1 MTTDTTTEKALLLV
15 KKAGL
20 ARSQDLEKAGITRTQ
35 ITRLLARGLI
45 ERAGRG
51 LYQLPGN
58 PESDRLAFA
67 AAAHR
72 VPGGVLCLLS
82 ALRFHSLTT
91 QNPHEVWMAIENK
104 AWRSRA
110 KNPPLQLIYL
120 TGPALHEGVE
130 VHEIEGVKVRV
141 FCAAKTVAD
150 CFKFRNKVGLD
161 VALEALCDAWR
172 QNRVSMDALWRAAE
186 LCRVANV
193 IRPYLKML
201 VA

>member
-20 ARSQDLEKAGITRTQ
+20 ARSRDLEKAGVTRTQ
-35 ITRLLARGLI
+35 LTRLLARGLI

-82 ALRFHSLTT
+82 ALRFHGLTT

-150 CFKFRNKVGLD
+150 CFKFRNKIGIAIAVEALRDYRLVHPKGLD
-161 VALEALCDAWR
+161 AVWRFAEINRMVRVLE
-172 QNRVSMDALWRAAE
+172 
-186 LCRVANV
+186 
-193 IRPYLKML
+193 PYLESL
-201 VA
+201 R